1 MSRLFSISR
10 SHFRSFFLSLGIF
23 SCLFF
28 TLCGSY
34 RGILVVFWSSR
45 TLKCARGD
53 SHDSP
58 RAKTRTVPADQNTTK
73 IPREDPQREKKRR
86 KWGWEKKKKRNFAA
100 DGWRPDRSRPDGCLT
115 ECRPVVWTTHHTNT
129 PTPSGLT
136 RRLTLSSSVT

>member
-1 MSRLFSISR
+1 MAKVGFDTRKVGGPQFRAHVLPLPFS
-10 SHFRSFFLSLGIF
+10 FFFLSLGIF

-73 IPREDPQREKKRR
+73 IPREDPQREKKET
-86 KWGWEKKKKRNFAA
+86 KMGMGEEKKKENLGGPEEGGPAGRPT
-100 DGWRPDRSRPDGCLT
+100 DGG
-115 ECRPVVWTTHHTNT
+115 
-129 PTPSGLT
+129 PTGRGLT
-136 RRLTLSSSVT
+136 DA